1 MSGAAIEIEGVRL
14 TSPERVLYPEQGIT
28 KREMAEYYAAVAPFM
43 LPQIEGRPLTLIRC
57 PGGRQKECF
66 VQRRAGPGIPRAV
79 RRVEVEDEEGEPVTY
94 LSAGKLSALLS
105 LVQLGVLEFHVWNA
119 RVDRLDRPDRMMLD
133 LDPDPELPFSATVE
147 AALALRARLAELGLE
162 SFVKTTGGKGLHL
175 VTPLGRRSTW
185 EEVREFARALAE
197 EMSRAAPELYLAES
211 SRAARGGR
219 IYLDYLRNGYAAS
232 AVAPYSTRA
241 RAGAPVSF
249 PVEWSEL
256 NDSLRPADFDVRSVP
271 ALLKSRERDPWA
283 DYAAVRQSL
292 DRGVLERVH
301 SGRAGPDSRNEEEP

>member
-1 MSGAAIEIEGVRL
+1 MPRAAIEIEGVRL

-28 KREMAEYYAAVAPFM
+28 KREMAEYYVAVAPFM
-43 LPQIEGRPLTLIRC
+43 LPQVAGRPLTLIRC

-79 RRVEVEDEEGEPVTY
+79 RRVEVEDEEGEPVTF
-94 LSAGKLSALLS
+94 LAAGDLRAILS

-119 RVDRLDRPDRMMLD
+119 RADRLDRPDRMMLD

-147 AALALRARLAELGLE
+147 AALSLRARLAELGLE

-175 VTPLGRRSTW
+175 VAPLVRRSTW
-185 EEVREFARALAE
+185 EEVRDFARALAE
-197 EMSRAAPELYLAES
+197 EMARAEPDRFLAEASRARRS
-211 SRAARGGR
+211 GR

-249 PVEWSEL
+249 PLEWGEL
-256 NDSLRPADFDVRSVP
+256 NDSLRPTDFDVRTVP
-271 ALLKSRERDPWA
+271 SLLKRRARDPWA
-283 DYAAVRQSL
+283 GYAAVKQSL
-292 DRGVLERVH
+292 DRGVLERAR
-301 SGRAGPDSRNEEEP
+301 SG

>member
-1 MSGAAIEIEGVRL
+1 
-14 TSPERVLYPEQGIT
+14 VLYPEQGIT

>member
-1 MSGAAIEIEGVRL
+1 MPRTAVEIEGVRL

-43 LPQIEGRPLTLIRC
+43 LPQIEERPLTLIRC

-79 RRVEVEDEEGEPVTY
+79 RRVEVEDEAGEPVTY
-94 LSAGKLSALLS
+94 LSAGSLPALLS

-119 RVDRLDRPDRMMLD
+119 RIDRLDRPDRMILD

-147 AALALRARLAELGLE
+147 AALALRARLTELGLE

-175 VTPLGRRSTW
+175 VAPLGRRSTW
-185 EEVREFARALAE
+185 EEVRDFARTLVE
-197 EMSRAAPELYLAES
+197 EMARSAPDRYLAEA

-241 RAGAPVSF
+241 RAGAPVSL
-249 PVEWSEL
+249 PVAWSDL
-256 NDSLRPADFDVRSVP
+256 NDSLHPAEFDVRSV
-271 ALLKSRERDPWA
+271 ASLLKRRARDPWA
-283 DYAAVRQSL
+283 GYAAVKQSL
-292 DRGVLERVH
+292 DRGVLERLH
-301 SGRAGPDSRNEEEP
+301 SG

>member
-1 MSGAAIEIEGVRL
+1 MPRAAIEIEGVRL
-14 TSPERVLYPEQGIT
+14 TSPEKVLYPEQGIT

-43 LPQIEGRPLTLIRC
+43 LPQVEGRPLTLIRC

-79 RRVEVEDEEGEPVTY
+79 RRVEVEDEKGGPVTF
-94 LSAGKLSALLS
+94 LSAGNLSAVLS

-119 RVDRLDRPDRMMLD
+119 RSDRLDRPDRMMLD

-147 AALALRARLAELGLE
+147 AALALRERLAELGLE

-175 VTPLGRRSTW
+175 VAPLGRRSTW
-185 EEVREFARALAE
+185 EEVRDFARTLVE
-197 EMSRAAPELYLAES
+197 EMARAEPDRYLAEA
-211 SRAARGGR
+211 SRAQRSGR

-256 NDSLRPADFDVRSVP
+256 NDSLRPADFDVRTVP
-271 ALLKSRERDPWA
+271 SLLKQRARDPWA
-283 DYAAVRQSL
+283 GYAAVKQSL
-292 DRGVLERVH
+292 DRGVLERAH
-301 SGRAGPDSRNEEEP
+301 SG

>member
-1 MSGAAIEIEGVRL
+1 
-14 TSPERVLYPEQGIT
+14 
-28 KREMAEYYAAVAPFM
+28 
-43 LPQIEGRPLTLIRC
+43 
-57 PGGRQKECF
+57 
-66 VQRRAGPGIPRAV
+66 
-79 RRVEVEDEEGEPVTY
+79 VEVEDEEGEPVTY

>member
-1 MSGAAIEIEGVRL
+1 MPRAAIEIEGVRL
-14 TSPERVLYPEQGIT
+14 TSPEKVLYPEQGIT

-43 LPQIEGRPLTLIRC
+43 LPQMEGRPLTLIRC

-79 RRVEVEDEEGEPVTY
+79 RRVEVEDEEGEPVTF
-94 LSAGKLSALLS
+94 LSAGNLPALLS

-119 RVDRLDRPDRMMLD
+119 RIDRLDRPDRMMLD
-133 LDPDPELPFSATVE
+133 LDPDPDLPFSATVE
-147 AALALRARLAELGLE
+147 AALALRERLAELGLE

-175 VTPLGRRSTW
+175 VAPLGRRSTW
-185 EEVREFARALAE
+185 EEVRDFARTLVEGMARAE
-197 EMSRAAPELYLAES
+197 PDRYLAEA
-211 SRAARGGR
+211 SRAQRSGR

-256 NDSLRPADFDVRSVP
+256 NDSLRPADFDVRTVP
-271 ALLKSRERDPWA
+271 SLLKQRARDPWA
-283 DYAAVRQSL
+283 GYAAVKQSL
-292 DRGVLERVH
+292 DRGVLERAH
-301 SGRAGPDSRNEEEP
+301 SG